1 MAAFGVHFGNS
12 SACLAVFKDG
22 KTDVVANDLGDR
34 TTPAMVAYTELEQAV
49 GMAAKQAYIRNAQ
62 NTVPCVKKVLGR
74 AMDDPEVQAYKDCY
88 AVKVVPHKGEPH
100 FQVEFKEKT
109 TLVSPG
115 TVAEAVFKTMMG
127 IAKSHGD
134 GDIHDSVLTVP
145 TNFTEE
151 QITAISDAAASGGFN
166 ILRVIKEPLA
176 ALMAYDIGQM
186 ENKTESCTLVFRL
199 GGESS
204 SVCVVKS
211 YNGLY
216 RIMGSVNSTQLS
228 GSKFTKALADHL
240 AAEFY
245 RQYKLDV
252 KESRRSLSKL
262 SVAAERCKH
271 TLSTLGNASCAVD
284 SLFEGVDFHNSVS
297 RARLENQVGPLMH
310 QCTSLIDAACSDAE
324 ITTDQI
330 DKVIVC
336 GGGAKMPLVQ
346 KTIKDY
352 IKTAEILS
360 SIPPDEVIAIGSA
373 KQAGILTG
381 CDATESKENA
391 EDNEIE
397 CLSKTVCL
405 RSCSNGETRLELV
418 FPSLTP
424 LPSRKH
430 ETVML
435 GDHQTSL
442 QMDLCECDDLQQPDT
457 AADLAKLVMRDLPE
471 AAKVLVTFH
480 LRREGSLHVT
490 CREETSNKTESVVV
504 EVCS

>member
-1 MAAFGVHFGNS
+1 MAAFGVHFGSS

-34 TTPAMVAYTELEQAV
+34 TTPSMVAYTDLEQAV
-49 GMAAKQAYIRNAQ
+49 GMAAKQAYIRNTQ
-62 NTVPCVKKVLGR
+62 NTIPCVKKVLGR
-74 AMDDPEVQAYKDCY
+74 SMEDPELQSYKDAY
-88 AVKVVPHKGEPH
+88 AVKVVPNKGEPH
-100 FQVEFKEKT
+100 FQVEFKGKT

-145 TNFTEE
+145 TDFTEE
-151 QITAISDAAASGGFN
+151 QIAATSDAAASGGFN
-166 ILRVIKEPLA
+166 ILRIIKEPLA
-176 ALMAYDIGQM
+176 ALMAYDVGQLD
-186 ENKTESCTLVFRL
+186 NKTESCTLVFRL

-204 SVCVVKS
+204 SVSVVKEH
-211 YNGLY
+211 NGLY

-228 GSKFTKALADHL
+228 GTKFTKALTDYL
-240 AAEFY
+240 ATEFF

-252 KESRRSLSKL
+252 TESRRSLSKL
-262 SVAAERCKH
+262 NMAAERCKH
-271 TLSTLGNASCAVD
+271 TLSTLDNASCAVD
-284 SLFEGVDFHNSVS
+284 SLFEGVDFHNNVS
-297 RARLENQVGPLMH
+297 RARLENQVGFLMQ
-310 QCTSLIDAACSDAE
+310 QCTSLIDAACSDAG
-324 ITTDQI
+324 ISTDQV

-346 KTIKDY
+346 KTIKGY
-352 IKTAEILS
+352 IKSAEVLS
-360 SIPPDEVIAIGSA
+360 SIPPDEIIAIGAA

-381 CDATESKENA
+381 CDATEVKENT
-391 EDNEIE
+391 ENNEIE
-397 CLSKTVCL
+397 CLSKAVCL
-405 RSCSNGETRLELV
+405 RSCSNGATNLQPV

-430 ETVML
+430 ETVIL
-435 GDHQTSL
+435 GEHQTSL
-442 QMDLCECDDLQQPDT
+442 QMDLCECGDLQQPDT
-457 AADLAKLVMRDLPE
+457 ADDLAKLVMRDLPE

-490 CREETSNKTESVVV
+490 CREETSNKTESVMV